1 MIPNVNVKSGE
12 VKVSSI
18 IDTRTVMWSPF
29 GLPENMPM
37 MNPFSWE
44 LAGEWE
50 DGWHLSG
57 ILMRVENNKV
67 IEAYSLTPLDKN
79 NNDSLGN
86 PFKIWNK

>member
-1 MIPNVNVKSGE
+1 MIPDVNVKIGE

-18 IDTRTVMWSPF
+18 IDTRGVAWSPF

-37 MNPFSWE
+37 ISPFTWE

-50 DGWHLSG
+50 DGWHLSSV
-57 ILMRVENNKV
+57 LMRVENNIV
-67 IEAYSLTPLDKN
+67 VEAYSLTSLDKN

-86 PFKIWNK
+86 PFKL